1 MCVVSH
7 RFSWALHIQN
17 LVISGSLK
25 NLKFRFHPCER
36 ILQPFKPRLK
46 QHLMLQRST
55 SHPIFAKIIVPHDLP
70 QMIFP
75 MIYPVISPNSLG
87 TAGKRAGKLCAAPL
101 FEGGAQGCDV
111 AQITVALADA
121 DRNSMVLM
129 RVSINGRIHKM
140 VGS

>member
-1 MCVVSH
+1 
-7 RFSWALHIQN
+7 
-17 LVISGSLK
+17 
-25 NLKFRFHPCER
+25 
-36 ILQPFKPRLK
+36 
-46 QHLMLQRST
+46 
-55 SHPIFAKIIVPHDLP
+55 
-70 QMIFP
+70 MIFP

-87 TAGKRAGKLCAAPL
+87 TAGKRAGKRAGAAPL

-129 RVSINGRIHKM
+129 RVSINGSIHKM

>member
-1 MCVVSH
+1 
-7 RFSWALHIQN
+7 
-17 LVISGSLK
+17 
-25 NLKFRFHPCER
+25 
-36 ILQPFKPRLK
+36 
-46 QHLMLQRST
+46 
-55 SHPIFAKIIVPHDLP
+55 
-70 QMIFP
+70 

>member
-1 MCVVSH
+1 
-7 RFSWALHIQN
+7 
-17 LVISGSLK
+17 
-25 NLKFRFHPCER
+25 
-36 ILQPFKPRLK
+36 
-46 QHLMLQRST
+46 
-55 SHPIFAKIIVPHDLP
+55 
-70 QMIFP
+70 

-87 TAGKRAGKLCAAPL
+87 TAGKRAGKRAGAAPL

-129 RVSINGRIHKM
+129 RVSINGSIHKM

>member
-1 MCVVSH
+1 
-7 RFSWALHIQN
+7 
-17 LVISGSLK
+17 
-25 NLKFRFHPCER
+25 
-36 ILQPFKPRLK
+36 
-46 QHLMLQRST
+46 
-55 SHPIFAKIIVPHDLP
+55 
-70 QMIFP
+70 MIFP

-87 TAGKRAGKLCAAPL
+87 TAGKRAGKRAGAAPL

-129 RVSINGRIHKM
+129 RVSIDGSIHKM